1 MRGARPNSGSPSPL
15 PLFQK
20 HVEAGCLLAD
30 FLAQLAF
37 LANVGAGLE
46 APFQG
51 RDLLEQLNFFRHE
64 VVALQDRVGES
75 EVFRRFEV
83 WFEVDRPPFAGE
95 VIKLSRFHCL
105 SHLLFDKLLYSH
117 TLTLVMVLIKFV
129 ERRLL
134 TQDRL
139 YARTSRNHTVLGNYH
154 YSIAYEEAIARKLLM
169 AGFIQDLHALA
180 NASVLVDDRAAN
192 QAVWT
197 DADARE
203 SATRVQLQ
211 FFKRLIEISP
221 HHQHALEPRA
231 MLDAAANPDDRVL
244 DRRTIEYATFGYD
257 RALYMAVEQLGPRQ
271 VTRASVHWRLSV
283 KDVKRRQR
291 QSHFDV
297 GAIESADCSDVFP
310 ISIEQKRLNVV
321 ARERF

>member
-1 MRGARPNSGSPSPL
+1 
-15 PLFQK
+15 
-20 HVEAGCLLAD
+20 
-30 FLAQLAF
+30 
-37 LANVGAGLE
+37 
-46 APFQG
+46 
-51 RDLLEQLNFFRHE
+51 
-64 VVALQDRVGES
+64 
-75 EVFRRFEV
+75 
-83 WFEVDRPPFAGE
+83 
-95 VIKLSRFHCL
+95 
-105 SHLLFDKLLYSH
+105 
-117 TLTLVMVLIKFV
+117 
-129 ERRLL
+129 
-134 TQDRL
+134 
-139 YARTSRNHTVLGNYH
+139 
-154 YSIAYEEAIARKLLM
+154 
-169 AGFIQDLHALA
+169 
-180 NASVLVDDRAAN
+180 RAAN

-321 ARERF
+321 ARERFRDQLLSEVHRLGHLFKQQTSQHFLSENIDSHRSKEGTSLGSFLRKPQPRRV